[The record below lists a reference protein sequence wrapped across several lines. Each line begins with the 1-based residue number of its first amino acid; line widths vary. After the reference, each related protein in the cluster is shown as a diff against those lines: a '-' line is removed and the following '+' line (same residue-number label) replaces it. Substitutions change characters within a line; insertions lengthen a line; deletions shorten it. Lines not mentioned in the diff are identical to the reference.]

1 MRLSKIRLAGFK
13 SFVDPTTIDFQTNLV
28 AILGPNGCGKSNVI
42 DAVRWV
48 MGELSA
54 KNLRG
59 TQLTDVIFSG
69 SSSRK
74 PIGQA
79 TVELVFDNSDGVIG
93 GEYAAYAEISL
104 KRQVTRDGQSNYFI
118 NQTKCRRRDITDIFL
133 GTGLGPRSYAIIEQG
148 MVSRIIDAKPEDLR
162 IYLEE
167 AAGISKYKERR
178 RETENRIQHTRDNL
192 DRLADLRQEIEK
204 QLARLERQ
212 SEAAQKY
219 QAYSNTI
226 SHRKAQHFVLQKKKQ
241 ETEMAEFEHHIRTLN
256 TQVEAVVSL
265 QHNAQTRIEHA
276 RVQYTELSD
285 ALQTVQKEYY
295 TLGSDIAKQE
305 LALTHHE
312 ERRTQLQEERQQVSA
327 ALIKAE
333 GQLGMDTTTLSTLKT
348 ELITLQ
354 PHYQAEQQA
363 REQAESI
370 AKQALDSMEKA
381 RSHWETFLETSQK
394 SKQQA
399 DIQKVTVAHLDTTI
413 RDLET
418 RHQKLLDELSTLN
431 PQTIQDVLTLHQTQ
445 QTHHENTLSTFHAQW
460 IAGEDIIQSNREM
473 LQQTE
478 QQLQETQQ
486 AIQIAKGQQASLNA
500 LQEAALT
507 TQRSPEGFDSHVR
520 LAEMLGV
527 AAGFETAV
535 EAALTPFLEGFC
547 VDALSE
553 KEAGPFTFI
562 TPLSD
567 IGLSQKA
574 GFTSLASYVTTGLS
588 YVNSWLSSVYYAHS
602 VEAALAQQSTL
613 QIYESFMTQEGVW
626 IGKNWIKTFEMA
638 DPKAGILKREK
649 ALQTLETVLTEK
661 TSQFL
666 TLRTTLETAR
676 VALRDA
682 EQTQTE
688 LGQQRNLLV
697 QEMGSLKAL
706 ISREQTR
713 LEQTMH
719 RINRLEHDAA
729 DNRTEVTR
737 TEQALQEARK
747 LLDEAIQAMA
757 QDETQRQSLSQI
769 KQQCEAH
776 LFEENKKYKDTNA
789 SYQALALQKERLTAQ
804 IEATHQSMIR
814 IEEQVA
820 TLIQRE
826 TDLTEQWTEHDNPLP
841 ELQHHLEYLLD
852 NRLKSEQ
859 QLNQARAAV
868 GHVEATLRDLEQEK
882 MKAALEQEQFRN
894 QLEQAR
900 LSWQTLSVKRQAIEE
915 QLVKLAYTEEELSLP
930 EAITEETL
938 TTEIET
944 LERKIERLGPI
955 NLAAIEEFTAEKERK
970 EYLDAQNTDL
980 TEALQVLEDAIRK
993 IDKET
998 RARFQETY
1006 QKVSE
1011 AFQNLFPRLFGG
1023 GQAVLEL
1030 TGEDLLDTGVS
1041 IIARPPGKK
1050 NSLLSQLSGGEK
1062 ALTAVALVFAIFQL
1076 NPAPFCML
1084 DEVDA
1089 PLDDA
1094 NVGRFCQL
1102 VKEMSETVQFIY
1114 ITHNKLSM
1122 EMADYLM
1129 GVTMKEPGVSRLVSV
1144 NIAEAVEMTVT

>member
-1 MRLSKIRLAGFK
+1 
-13 SFVDPTTIDFQTNLV
+13 
-28 AILGPNGCGKSNVI
+28 
-42 DAVRWV
+42 
-48 MGELSA
+48 MGASSA
-54 KNLRG
+54 KILRG
-59 TQLTDVIFSG
+59 TQLTVVIFSG

-74 PIGQA
+74 PVGQA
-79 TVELVFDNSDGVIG
+79 TVELVFDNSDGAIG

-118 NQTKCRRRDITDIFL
+118 NQTKCRRRDITGIFL

-162 IYLEE
+162 VYLEE

-192 DRLADLRQEIEK
+192 DRLSDLRQEIEK
-204 QLARLERQ
+204 QLSRLERQ

-219 QAYSNTI
+219 REYSDTAA
-226 SHRKAQHFVLQKKKQ
+226 HRKAQLLVLQKKKQ
-241 ETEMAEFEHHIRTLN
+241 ETEMAGFDHHIRALN

-285 ALQTVQKEYY
+285 ALQAVQKEYY

-305 LALTHHE
+305 LALSHHE
-312 ERRTQLQEERQQVSA
+312 ERKTQLQEESQQISA
-327 ALIKAE
+327 ALVKAE
-333 GQLGMDTTTLSTLKT
+333 GQLGMDISTLSTLKT
-348 ELITLQ
+348 ELATLQ

-363 REQAESI
+363 REQAENA
-370 AKQALDSMEKA
+370 AKQAMEAMEQA
-381 RSHWETFLETSQK
+381 RSTWEIFLETSQK

-399 DIQKVTVAHLDTTI
+399 DIQKVKVSHLDTTI

-418 RHQKLLDELSTLN
+418 RYQKLQDELSTLN
-431 PQTIQDVLTLHQTQ
+431 PHAIQEILTTHQAQ
-445 QTHHENTLSTFHAQW
+445 QAQHENAVNALNAQW
-460 IAGEDIIQSNREM
+460 MAGETIIRSNRDA
-473 LQQTE
+473 LQQAE

-486 AIQIAKGQQASLNA
+486 AIQIAKGQQASLKA
-500 LQEAALT
+500 LQEAAIAT
-507 TQRSPEGFDSHVR
+507 KASPEGFDNRAR
-520 LAEMLGV
+520 LAEVLNV
-527 AAGFETAV
+527 EVGFETAV
-535 EAALTPFLEGFC
+535 EAALAPFLDGFC

-553 KEAGPFTFI
+553 KGEGPFTFI
-562 TPLSD
+562 APLSET
-567 IGLSQKA
+567 GLAQKM
-574 GFTSLASYVTTGLS
+574 GHTSLASYVTTGLS
-588 YVNSWLSSVYYAHS
+588 YVNSWLSSVYYANS
-602 VEAALAQQSTL
+602 VNVALEQQSTL
-613 QIYESFMTQEGVW
+613 QAHESFMTQEGVW
-626 IGKNWIKTFEMA
+626 VGKNWIKTFETA
-638 DPKAGILKREK
+638 DPKAGILKRENS
-649 ALQTLETVLTEK
+649 LQTLEEVLVEK
-661 TSQFL
+661 NSLFT
-666 TLRTTLETAR
+666 TLRVRLETAR
-676 VALRDA
+676 TTLRDA
-682 EQTQTE
+682 EQAQTA
-688 LGQQRNLLV
+688 LNQQRNLLV
-697 QEMGSLKAL
+697 QDMGSLKAL

-713 LEQTMH
+713 LEQTSH
-719 RINRLEHDAA
+719 RMNRLDRDMA
-729 DNRTEVTR
+729 DNRTEVAI
-737 TEQALQEARK
+737 TEQALQEARR
-747 LLDEAIQAMA
+747 LLDEAIQAMSS
-757 QDETQRQSLSQI
+757 DENQRQALSQI
-769 KQQCEAH
+769 KQTCETH
-776 LFEENKKYKDTNA
+776 LFEENRKYKEINA
-789 SYQALALQKERLTAQ
+789 LYQGSALQKARLTAQ

-820 TLIQRE
+820 TLIGRE
-826 TDLTEQWTEHDNPLP
+826 TDLTEQLAEHDNPLP
-841 ELQHHLEYLLD
+841 ALQQQLAILLG

-868 GHVEATLRDLEQEK
+868 GHVEATLRELEQEK

-894 QLEQAR
+894 QLEQVR
-900 LSWQTLSVKRQAIEE
+900 LNWQTLSVKRQAIEE
-915 QLVKLAYTEEELSLP
+915 QLVKLAYTEEELQLP
-930 EAITEETL
+930 ETITEEIL
-938 TTEIET
+938 TAEVET

-955 NLAAIEEFTAEKERK
+955 NLAAIEEFTSEKERK
-970 EYLDAQNTDL
+970 QYLDTQNADL

-1041 IIARPPGKK
+1041 IVARPPGKK

-1089 PLDDA
+1089 PDPVDA
-1094 NVGRFCQL
+1094 FEGKRFHPAQVQASGRCHAGGEGQPHPSL
-1102 VKEMSETVQFIY
+1102 
-1114 ITHNKLSM
+1114 H
-1122 EMADYLM
+1122 
-1129 GVTMKEPGVSRLVSV
+1129 GCHHRLVAAHHQGLLQPV
-1144 NIAEAVEMTVT
+1144 GIHAAGRHQFLHRFLGA